1 MKNILYQ
8 ESLVEIK
15 HLFRVMK
22 ITALALFLFVGT
34 AFATKSYSQTM
45 KVTVVSDRISTGKV
59 INEIEKQTDY
69 LFVYDMNEVNL
80 KRNVKVHAQDKPV
93 AEVLNEVFEGTDIYY
108 AMEGKNIML
117 MNKAKEKASE
127 KQADDNKVT
136 GSIKDMAGEPIIG
149 ANVTI
154 KGQSIG
160 TITDIDGRFIINA
173 PANAILRIT
182 YIGYIPQEIK
192 VENKRE
198 LKIILQEDTETL
210 DEVVVV
216 GYGVQKKSDVTG
228 AMIRVNSDEL
238 NSRPAANAFE
248 AMQGKAAGVD
258 IVSNERPGEIG
269 TINVR
274 GVRSLSAS
282 NTPLYVVDGI
292 PLMSTSGIETLNPQD
307 IESIDVLKD
316 ASATAIYGSRGA
328 NGVILVTTKQGK
340 AGKMSLN
347 YSGTMTIENLQDY
360 SEMMNSAEYI
370 EWRRW
375 AYYYKEPNKYP
386 RGDEPDKDSDYL
398 IFNGAKDPYA
408 WRNIEKGW
416 AGGSWNASAV
426 PTTDWADMVTQTGV
440 THEHTLS
447 ASGGTDKVQGYASIG
462 YLDNEGTVKGQSYTR
477 YTAKVSL
484 NLDPTKWFKMGLNV
498 NGTFSE
504 QQYGSSAKAVG
515 QMISDRPSNLYAAST
530 SLYPYAVPFDDEGNR
545 IDYPGGDDK
554 VKTIVNEWN
563 YSENERRM
571 FRAIGSLYAQLNL
584 GEIFSPLKGLRYRF
598 NFGPDFRS
606 YRNGSFA
613 DANSVS
619 REGTNRASLTNQ
631 SDFSWTLDN
640 LIYYDK
646 EIGKHSLGVTL
657 LQSATKYRYEE
668 SSMAALNIPLA
679 SANWNALSKAN
690 ISALDDWGSDLV
702 EKQLLSYM
710 FRLNYDYNSRY
721 LLTVSG
727 RWDGASQLA
736 KGNKWAFF
744 PSAALGWRLDQEGF
758 LQDVSWLNQLKL
770 RVGVGVTGNSAI
782 DPYQT
787 KGAVVPIYYP
797 YGDSSTSGFVASDPV
812 ATGGTVAM
820 ANKDLTWEKT
830 TQYNIGVDYS
840 VLNGRISGVLD
851 FYTSRT
857 TDLLMQMGIP
867 SLNGYTQTYA
877 NVGETSNIGV
887 DITLNTVNIRT
898 RDFEWSTSLNVA
910 WQKDKIEELANG
922 KEDDINNNW
931 FIGKS
936 LGVIYGYESAGIWQ
950 EEDAAEMAEFNKKGH
965 SFQVGMARPVD
976 QNGDHKIDPNDDRIV
991 VGHTRPRWTLGMT
1004 NTFSYKNFE
1013 LSFMLYGRFDYMV
1026 DTGGEWQGGRYTQ
1039 RKINYYN
1046 ENNKNAEYQ
1055 KPIHDDGGGDPY
1067 YRILGYKNGSFLKVR
1082 NVSLGYVFPKNM
1094 VSKWNLSNLKVYVQ
1108 AKNPGRIFSNIDFLE
1123 LDASQNLTSTWNR
1136 GFTIGLNVG
1145 F

>member
-1 MKNILYQ
+1 MRSRKKEGVYFMSILKRQ
-8 ESLVEIK
+8 V
-15 HLFRVMK
+15 
-22 ITALALFLFVGT
+22 LFVLF
-34 AFATKSYSQTM
+34 AFAATLCAFAQNKTI
-45 KVTVVSDRISTGKV
+45 TGLVVDG
-59 INEIEKQTDY
+59 N
-69 LFVYDMNEVNL
+69 
-80 KRNVKVHAQDKPV
+80 
-93 AEVLNEVFEGTDIYY
+93 
-108 AMEGKNIML
+108 
-117 MNKAKEKASE
+117 
-127 KQADDNKVT
+127 
-136 GSIKDMAGEPIIG
+136 GESIIG
-149 ANVTI
+149 ASVLV
-154 KGQSIG
+154 KGTTNGI
-160 TITDIDGRFIINA
+160 ITDIDGKFTLNDVPEAGVIQIS
-173 PANAILRIT
+173 
-182 YIGYIPQEIK
+182 YIGYKTQEISAKNKANLK
-192 VENKRE
+192 VV
-198 LKIILQEDTETL
+198 LVEDNEML

-228 AMIRVNSDEL
+228 AMIRVGSEEL
-238 NSRPAANAFE
+238 NSRPVANAFE

-258 IVSNERPGEIG
+258 IVSNERPGEVG

-292 PLMSTSGIETLNPQD
+292 PLMSNSGIETLNPQD

-328 NGVILVTTKQGK
+328 NGVILVTTKSGK
-340 AGKMSLN
+340 EGKMSLN
-347 YSGTMTIENLQDY
+347 YSGTVTIENLQDY

-370 EWRRW
+370 DWRRW

-386 RGDEPDKDSDYL
+386 RGDQPTKDSDYL

-416 AGGSWNASAV
+416 AGGSWNGAAV
-426 PTTDWADMVTQTGV
+426 PTTDWADMVTQTGI

-447 ASGGTDKVQGYASIG
+447 ASGGSEKVKGYASIG
-462 YLDNEGTVKGQSYTR
+462 YLNNEGTVKGQSYTR

-484 NLDPTKWFKMGLNV
+484 DMDPTKWFKMGLNI
-498 NGTFSE
+498 NGTFSN
-504 QQYGSSAKAVG
+504 QQYGSSAQAVG
-515 QMISDRPSNLYAAST
+515 QMVKDRPSNLYAAST
-530 SLYPYAVPFDDEGNR
+530 SLYPYAVPYDDEGNR

-554 VKTIVNEWN
+554 VKTIVDEWN

-571 FRAIGSLYAQLNL
+571 FRAIGSLYAQLDL
-584 GEIFSPLKGLRYRF
+584 GEIYSPLKGLRYRF
-598 NFGPDFRS
+598 NFGPDFRY
-606 YRNGSFA
+606 YRNGSFQ
-613 DANSVS
+613 DAKSVS
-619 REGTNRASLTNQ
+619 REGTNRAKLSNS

-640 LIYYDK
+640 LIYYDR
-646 EIGKHSLGVTL
+646 EIGKHSFGVTL

-668 SSMAALNIPLA
+668 SSMAAINIPLP
-679 SANWNALSKAN
+679 SAKWNALSKKN
-690 ISALDDWGSDLV
+690 ISALDDWSSGLT

-710 FRLNYDYNSRY
+710 FRLNYDYNNKY

-736 KGNKWAFF
+736 QGNKWAFF

-758 LQDVSWLNQLKL
+758 LQDVSWINQLKL

-787 KGAVVPIYYP
+787 KGAVVPVYYP
-797 YGDSSTSGFVASDPV
+797 FGASPTPGFVASESIAKD
-812 ATGGTVAM
+812 GNVAM

-857 TDLLMQMGIP
+857 TDLLMEMTIP
-867 SLNGYTQTYA
+867 SLNGYTNTYA
-877 NVGETSNIGV
+877 NVGKTSNIGI
-887 DITLNTVNIRT
+887 DLTLNTVNVKT
-898 RDFEWSTSLNVA
+898 RSFEWSTSINAA
-910 WQKDKIEELANG
+910 WQKDKIDELANG
-922 KEDDINNNW
+922 KEDDINNSW
-931 FIGKS
+931 FIGQA
-936 LGVIYGYESAGIWQ
+936 LGVIYGYQSAGIWK
-950 EEDAAEMAEFNKKGH
+950 EEDAAEMAKFNAKGH
-965 SFQVGMARPVD
+965 SFQAGMARPVD
-976 QNGDHKIDPNDDRIV
+976 QNGDYKIDPNDDRV
-991 VGHTRPRWTLGMT
+991 VIGHTRPRWTFGMT
-1004 NTFSYKNFE
+1004 NTFSYKNFD
-1013 LSFMLYGRFDYMV
+1013 LSVMLYGRFDYMV

-1067 YRILGYKNGSFLKVR
+1067 YQILGYKNGSFLKVR
-1082 NVSLGYVFPKNM
+1082 NISLGYTFPQTLVK
-1094 VSKWNLSNLKVYVQ
+1094 KWNLSNLKVYVQ

>member
-1 MKNILYQ
+1 MRSRKKEGVYFMSILKRQ
-8 ESLVEIK
+8 V
-15 HLFRVMK
+15 
-22 ITALALFLFVGT
+22 LFVLF
-34 AFATKSYSQTM
+34 AFAATLCAFAQNKTI
-45 KVTVVSDRISTGKV
+45 TGLVVDG
-59 INEIEKQTDY
+59 N
-69 LFVYDMNEVNL
+69 
-80 KRNVKVHAQDKPV
+80 
-93 AEVLNEVFEGTDIYY
+93 
-108 AMEGKNIML
+108 
-117 MNKAKEKASE
+117 
-127 KQADDNKVT
+127 
-136 GSIKDMAGEPIIG
+136 GESIIG
-149 ANVTI
+149 ASVLV
-154 KGQSIG
+154 KGTTNGI
-160 TITDIDGRFIINA
+160 ITDIDGKFTLNDVPEAGVIQIS
-173 PANAILRIT
+173 
-182 YIGYIPQEIK
+182 YIGYKTQEISAKNKANLK
-192 VENKRE
+192 VV
-198 LKIILQEDTETL
+198 LVEDNEML

-228 AMIRVNSDEL
+228 AMIRVGSEEL
-238 NSRPAANAFE
+238 NSRPVANAFE

-258 IVSNERPGEIG
+258 IVSNERPGEVG

-292 PLMSTSGIETLNPQD
+292 PLMSNSGIETLNPQD

-328 NGVILVTTKQGK
+328 NGVILVTTKSGK
-340 AGKMSLN
+340 EGKMSLN
-347 YSGTMTIENLQDY
+347 YSGTVTIENLQDY

-370 EWRRW
+370 DWRRW

-386 RGDEPDKDSDYL
+386 RGDQPTKDSDYL

-416 AGGSWNASAV
+416 AGGSWNGAAV
-426 PTTDWADMVTQTGV
+426 PTTDWADMVTQTGI

-447 ASGGTDKVQGYASIG
+447 ASGGSEKVKGYASIG
-462 YLDNEGTVKGQSYTR
+462 YLNNEGTVKGQSYTR

-484 NLDPTKWFKMGLNV
+484 DMDPTKWFKMGLNI
-498 NGTFSE
+498 NGTFSN
-504 QQYGSSAKAVG
+504 QQYGSSAQAVG
-515 QMISDRPSNLYAAST
+515 QMVKDRPSNLYAAST
-530 SLYPYAVPFDDEGNR
+530 SLYPYAVPYDDEGNR

-554 VKTIVNEWN
+554 VKTIVDEWN

-571 FRAIGSLYAQLNL
+571 FRAIGSLYAQLDL
-584 GEIFSPLKGLRYRF
+584 GEIYSPLKELRYRF
-598 NFGPDFRS
+598 NFGPDFRY
-606 YRNGSFA
+606 YRNGSFQ
-613 DANSVS
+613 DAKSVS
-619 REGTNRASLTNQ
+619 REGTNRAKLSNS

-640 LIYYDK
+640 LIYYDR
-646 EIGKHSLGVTL
+646 EIGKHSFGVTL

-668 SSMAALNIPLA
+668 SSMAAINIPLP
-679 SANWNALSKAN
+679 SAKWNALSKKN
-690 ISALDDWGSDLV
+690 ISALDDWSSGLT

-710 FRLNYDYNSRY
+710 FRLNYDYNNKY

-736 KGNKWAFF
+736 QGNKWAFF

-758 LQDVSWLNQLKL
+758 LQDISWINQLKL

-787 KGAVVPIYYP
+787 KGAVVPVYYP
-797 YGDSSTSGFVASDPV
+797 FGASPTPGFVASESIAKD
-812 ATGGTVAM
+812 GNVAM

-857 TDLLMQMGIP
+857 TDLLMEMTIP
-867 SLNGYTQTYA
+867 SLNGYTNTYA
-877 NVGETSNIGV
+877 NVGKTSNIGI
-887 DITLNTVNIRT
+887 DLTLNTVNVKT
-898 RDFEWSTSLNVA
+898 RSFEWSTSINAA
-910 WQKDKIEELANG
+910 WQKDKIDELANG
-922 KEDDINNNW
+922 KEDDINNSW
-931 FIGKS
+931 FIGQA
-936 LGVIYGYESAGIWQ
+936 LGVIYGYQSAGIWK
-950 EEDAAEMAEFNKKGH
+950 EEDAAEMAKFNAKGH
-965 SFQVGMARPVD
+965 SFQAGMARPVD
-976 QNGDHKIDPNDDRIV
+976 QNGDYKIDPNDDRV
-991 VGHTRPRWTLGMT
+991 VIGHTRPRWTFGMT
-1004 NTFSYKNFE
+1004 NTFSYKNFD
-1013 LSFMLYGRFDYMV
+1013 LSVMLYGRFDYMV

-1067 YRILGYKNGSFLKVR
+1067 YQILGYKNGSFLKVR
-1082 NVSLGYVFPKNM
+1082 NISLGYTFPQTLVK
-1094 VSKWNLSNLKVYVQ
+1094 KWNLSNLKVYVQ

>member
-1 MKNILYQ
+1 MRSRKKEGVYFMSILKRQ
-8 ESLVEIK
+8 V
-15 HLFRVMK
+15 
-22 ITALALFLFVGT
+22 LFVLF
-34 AFATKSYSQTM
+34 AFAATLCAFAQNKTI
-45 KVTVVSDRISTGKV
+45 TGLVVDG
-59 INEIEKQTDY
+59 N
-69 LFVYDMNEVNL
+69 
-80 KRNVKVHAQDKPV
+80 
-93 AEVLNEVFEGTDIYY
+93 
-108 AMEGKNIML
+108 
-117 MNKAKEKASE
+117 
-127 KQADDNKVT
+127 
-136 GSIKDMAGEPIIG
+136 GESIIG
-149 ANVTI
+149 ASVLV
-154 KGQSIG
+154 KGTTNGI
-160 TITDIDGRFIINA
+160 ITDIDGKFTLNDVPEAGVIQIS
-173 PANAILRIT
+173 
-182 YIGYIPQEIK
+182 YIGYKTQEISAKNKANLK
-192 VENKRE
+192 VV
-198 LKIILQEDTETL
+198 LVEDNEML

-228 AMIRVNSDEL
+228 AMIRVGSEEL
-238 NSRPAANAFE
+238 NSRPVANAFE

-258 IVSNERPGEIG
+258 IVSNERPGEVG

-292 PLMSTSGIETLNPQD
+292 PLMSNSGIETLNPQD

-328 NGVILVTTKQGK
+328 NGVILVTTKSGK
-340 AGKMSLN
+340 EGKMSLN
-347 YSGTMTIENLQDY
+347 YSGTVTIENLQDY

-370 EWRRW
+370 DWRRW
-375 AYYYKEPNKYP
+375 AYYYKKPNKYP
-386 RGDEPDKDSDYL
+386 RGDQPTKDSDYL

-416 AGGSWNASAV
+416 AGGSWNGAAV
-426 PTTDWADMVTQTGV
+426 PTTDWADMVTQTGI

-447 ASGGTDKVQGYASIG
+447 ASGGSEKVKGYASIG
-462 YLDNEGTVKGQSYTR
+462 YLNNEGTVKGQSYTR

-484 NLDPTKWFKMGLNV
+484 DMDPTKWFKMGLNI
-498 NGTFSE
+498 NGTFSN
-504 QQYGSSAKAVG
+504 QQYGSSAQAVG
-515 QMISDRPSNLYAAST
+515 QMVKDRPSNLYAAST
-530 SLYPYAVPFDDEGNR
+530 SLYPYAVPYDDEGNR

-554 VKTIVNEWN
+554 VKTIVDEWN

-571 FRAIGSLYAQLNL
+571 FRAIGSLYAQLDL
-584 GEIFSPLKGLRYRF
+584 GEIYSPLKGLRYRF
-598 NFGPDFRS
+598 NFGPDFRY
-606 YRNGSFA
+606 YRNGSFQ
-613 DANSVS
+613 DAKSVS
-619 REGTNRASLTNQ
+619 REGTNRAKLSNS

-640 LIYYDK
+640 LIYYDR
-646 EIGKHSLGVTL
+646 EIGKHSFGVTL

-668 SSMAALNIPLA
+668 SSMAAINIPLP
-679 SANWNALSKAN
+679 SAKWNALSKKN
-690 ISALDDWGSDLV
+690 ISALDDWSSGLT

-710 FRLNYDYNSRY
+710 FRLNYDYNNKY

-736 KGNKWAFF
+736 QGNKWAFF

-758 LQDVSWLNQLKL
+758 LQDISWINQLKL

-787 KGAVVPIYYP
+787 KGAVVPVYYP
-797 YGDSSTSGFVASDPV
+797 FGASPTPGFVASESIAKD
-812 ATGGTVAM
+812 GNVAM

-857 TDLLMQMGIP
+857 TDLLMEMTIP
-867 SLNGYTQTYA
+867 SLNGYTNTYA
-877 NVGETSNIGV
+877 NVGKTSNIGI
-887 DITLNTVNIRT
+887 DLTLNTVNVKT
-898 RDFEWSTSLNVA
+898 RSFEWSTSINAA
-910 WQKDKIEELANG
+910 WQKDKIDELANG
-922 KEDDINNNW
+922 KEDDINNSW
-931 FIGKS
+931 FIGQA
-936 LGVIYGYESAGIWQ
+936 LGVIYGYQSAGIWK
-950 EEDAAEMAEFNKKGH
+950 EEDAAEMAKFNAKGH
-965 SFQVGMARPVD
+965 SFQAGMARPVD
-976 QNGDHKIDPNDDRIV
+976 QNGDYKIDPNDDRV
-991 VGHTRPRWTLGMT
+991 VIGHTRPRWTFGMT
-1004 NTFSYKNFE
+1004 NTFSYKNFD
-1013 LSFMLYGRFDYMV
+1013 LSVMLYGRFDYMV

-1067 YRILGYKNGSFLKVR
+1067 YQILGYKNGSFLKVR
-1082 NVSLGYVFPKNM
+1082 NISLGYTFPQTLVK
-1094 VSKWNLSNLKVYVQ
+1094 KWNLSNLKVYVQ

>member
-1 MKNILYQ
+1 MRSRKKEGVYFMSILKRQ
-8 ESLVEIK
+8 V
-15 HLFRVMK
+15 
-22 ITALALFLFVGT
+22 LFVLF
-34 AFATKSYSQTM
+34 AFAATLCAFAQNKTI
-45 KVTVVSDRISTGKV
+45 TGLVVDG
-59 INEIEKQTDY
+59 N
-69 LFVYDMNEVNL
+69 
-80 KRNVKVHAQDKPV
+80 
-93 AEVLNEVFEGTDIYY
+93 
-108 AMEGKNIML
+108 
-117 MNKAKEKASE
+117 
-127 KQADDNKVT
+127 
-136 GSIKDMAGEPIIG
+136 GESIIG
-149 ANVTI
+149 ASVLV
-154 KGQSIG
+154 KGTTNGI
-160 TITDIDGRFIINA
+160 ITDIDGKFTLNDVPEAGVIQIS
-173 PANAILRIT
+173 
-182 YIGYIPQEIK
+182 YIGYKTQEISAKNKANLK
-192 VENKRE
+192 VV
-198 LKIILQEDTETL
+198 LVEDNEML

-228 AMIRVNSDEL
+228 AMIRVGSEEL
-238 NSRPAANAFE
+238 NSRPVANAFE

-258 IVSNERPGEIG
+258 IVSNERPGEVG

-292 PLMSTSGIETLNPQD
+292 PLMSNSGIETLNPQD

-328 NGVILVTTKQGK
+328 NGVILVTTKSGK
-340 AGKMSLN
+340 EGKMSLN
-347 YSGTMTIENLQDY
+347 YSGTVTIENLQDY

-370 EWRRW
+370 DWRRW

-386 RGDEPDKDSDYL
+386 RGDQPTKDSDYL

-416 AGGSWNASAV
+416 AGGSWNGAAV
-426 PTTDWADMVTQTGV
+426 PTTDWADMVTQTGI

-447 ASGGTDKVQGYASIG
+447 ASGGSEKVKGYASIG
-462 YLDNEGTVKGQSYTR
+462 YLNNEGTVKGQSYTR

-484 NLDPTKWFKMGLNV
+484 DMDPTKWFKMGLNI
-498 NGTFSE
+498 NGTFSN
-504 QQYGSSAKAVG
+504 QQYGSSAQAVG
-515 QMISDRPSNLYAAST
+515 QMVKDRPSNLYAAST
-530 SLYPYAVPFDDEGNR
+530 SLYPYAVPYDDEGNR

-554 VKTIVNEWN
+554 VKTIVDEWN

-571 FRAIGSLYAQLNL
+571 FRAIGSLYAQLDL
-584 GEIFSPLKGLRYRF
+584 GEIYSPLKGLRYRF
-598 NFGPDFRS
+598 NFGPDFRY
-606 YRNGSFA
+606 YRNGSFQ
-613 DANSVS
+613 DAKSVS
-619 REGTNRASLTNQ
+619 REGTNRAKLSNS

-640 LIYYDK
+640 LIYYDR
-646 EIGKHSLGVTL
+646 EIGKHSFGVTL

-668 SSMAALNIPLA
+668 SSMAAINIPLP
-679 SANWNALSKAN
+679 SAKWNALSKKN
-690 ISALDDWGSDLV
+690 ISALDNWSSGLT

-710 FRLNYDYNSRY
+710 FRLNYDYNNKY

-736 KGNKWAFF
+736 QGNKWAFF

-758 LQDVSWLNQLKL
+758 LQDISWINQLKL

-787 KGAVVPIYYP
+787 KGAVVPVYYP
-797 YGDSSTSGFVASDPV
+797 FGASPTPGFVASESIAKD
-812 ATGGTVAM
+812 GNVAM

-857 TDLLMQMGIP
+857 TDLLMEMTIP
-867 SLNGYTQTYA
+867 SLNGYTNTYA
-877 NVGETSNIGV
+877 NVGKTSNIGI
-887 DITLNTVNIRT
+887 DLTLNTVNVKT
-898 RDFEWSTSLNVA
+898 RSFEWSTSINAA
-910 WQKDKIEELANG
+910 WQKDKIDELANG
-922 KEDDINNNW
+922 KEDDINNSW
-931 FIGKS
+931 FIGQA
-936 LGVIYGYESAGIWQ
+936 LGVIYGYQSAGIWK
-950 EEDAAEMAEFNKKGH
+950 EEDAAEMAKFNAKGH
-965 SFQVGMARPVD
+965 SFQAGMARPVD
-976 QNGDHKIDPNDDRIV
+976 QNGDYKIDPNDDRV
-991 VGHTRPRWTLGMT
+991 VIGHTRPRWTFGMT
-1004 NTFSYKNFE
+1004 NTFSYKNFD
-1013 LSFMLYGRFDYMV
+1013 LSVMLYGRFDYMV

-1067 YRILGYKNGSFLKVR
+1067 YQILGYKNGSFLKVR
-1082 NVSLGYVFPKNM
+1082 NISLGYTFPQTLVK
-1094 VSKWNLSNLKVYVQ
+1094 KWNLSNLKVYVQ

>member
-1 MKNILYQ
+1 MRSRKKEGVYFMSILKRQ
-8 ESLVEIK
+8 V
-15 HLFRVMK
+15 
-22 ITALALFLFVGT
+22 LFVLF
-34 AFATKSYSQTM
+34 AFAATLCAFAQNKTI
-45 KVTVVSDRISTGKV
+45 TGLVVDG
-59 INEIEKQTDY
+59 N
-69 LFVYDMNEVNL
+69 
-80 KRNVKVHAQDKPV
+80 
-93 AEVLNEVFEGTDIYY
+93 
-108 AMEGKNIML
+108 
-117 MNKAKEKASE
+117 
-127 KQADDNKVT
+127 
-136 GSIKDMAGEPIIG
+136 GESIIG
-149 ANVTI
+149 ASVLV
-154 KGQSIG
+154 KGTTNGI
-160 TITDIDGRFIINA
+160 ITDIDGKFTLNDVPEAGVIQIS
-173 PANAILRIT
+173 
-182 YIGYIPQEIK
+182 YIGYKTQEISAKNKANLK
-192 VENKRE
+192 VV
-198 LKIILQEDTETL
+198 LVEDNEML

-228 AMIRVNSDEL
+228 AMIRVGSEEL
-238 NSRPAANAFE
+238 NSRPVANAFE

-258 IVSNERPGEIG
+258 IVSNERPGEVG

-292 PLMSTSGIETLNPQD
+292 PLMSNSGIETLNPQD

-328 NGVILVTTKQGK
+328 NGVILVTTKSGK
-340 AGKMSLN
+340 EGKMSLN
-347 YSGTMTIENLQDY
+347 YSGTVTIENLQDY

-370 EWRRW
+370 DWRRW

-386 RGDEPDKDSDYL
+386 RGDQPTKDSDYL

-416 AGGSWNASAV
+416 AGGSWNGAAV
-426 PTTDWADMVTQTGV
+426 PTTDWADMVTQTGI

-447 ASGGTDKVQGYASIG
+447 ASGGSEKVKGYASIG
-462 YLDNEGTVKGQSYTR
+462 YLNNEGTVKGQSYTR

-484 NLDPTKWFKMGLNV
+484 DMDPTKWFKMGLNI
-498 NGTFSE
+498 NGTFSN
-504 QQYGSSAKAVG
+504 QQYGSSAQAVG
-515 QMISDRPSNLYAAST
+515 QMVKDRPSNLYAAST
-530 SLYPYAVPFDDEGNR
+530 SLYPYAVPYDDEGNR

-554 VKTIVNEWN
+554 VKTIVDEWN

-571 FRAIGSLYAQLNL
+571 FRAIGSLYAQLDL
-584 GEIFSPLKGLRYRF
+584 GEIYSPLKGLRYRF
-598 NFGPDFRS
+598 NFGPDFRY
-606 YRNGSFA
+606 YRNGSFQ
-613 DANSVS
+613 DAKSVS
-619 REGTNRASLTNQ
+619 REGTNRAKLSNS

-640 LIYYDK
+640 LIYYDR
-646 EIGKHSLGVTL
+646 EIGKHSFGVTL
-657 LQSATKYRYEE
+657 LQSATKYHYEK
-668 SSMAALNIPLA
+668 SSMAAINIPLP
-679 SANWNALSKAN
+679 SAKWNALSKKN
-690 ISALDDWGSDLV
+690 ISALDDWSSGLT

-710 FRLNYDYNSRY
+710 FRLNYDYNNKY

-736 KGNKWAFF
+736 QGNKWAFF

-758 LQDVSWLNQLKL
+758 LQDISWINQLKL

-787 KGAVVPIYYP
+787 KGAVVPVYYP
-797 YGDSSTSGFVASDPV
+797 FGASPTPGFVASESIAKD
-812 ATGGTVAM
+812 GNVAM

-857 TDLLMQMGIP
+857 TDLLMEMTIP
-867 SLNGYTQTYA
+867 SLNGYTNTYA
-877 NVGETSNIGV
+877 NVGKTSNIGI
-887 DITLNTVNIRT
+887 DLTLNTVNVKT
-898 RDFEWSTSLNVA
+898 RSFEWSTSINAA
-910 WQKDKIEELANG
+910 WQKDKIDELANG
-922 KEDDINNNW
+922 KEDDINNSW
-931 FIGKS
+931 FIGQA
-936 LGVIYGYESAGIWQ
+936 LGVIYGYQSAGIWK
-950 EEDAAEMAEFNKKGH
+950 EEDAAEMAKFNAKGH
-965 SFQVGMARPVD
+965 SFQAGMARPVD
-976 QNGDHKIDPNDDRIV
+976 QNGDYKIDPNDDRV
-991 VGHTRPRWTLGMT
+991 VIGHTRPRWTFGMT
-1004 NTFSYKNFE
+1004 NTFSYKNFD
-1013 LSFMLYGRFDYMV
+1013 LSVMLYGRFDYMV

-1067 YRILGYKNGSFLKVR
+1067 YQILGYKNGSFLKVR
-1082 NVSLGYVFPKNM
+1082 NISLGYTFPQTLVK
-1094 VSKWNLSNLKVYVQ
+1094 KWNLSNLKVYVQ

>member
-1 MKNILYQ
+1 MRSRKKEGVYFMSILKRQ
-8 ESLVEIK
+8 V
-15 HLFRVMK
+15 
-22 ITALALFLFVGT
+22 LFVLF
-34 AFATKSYSQTM
+34 AFAATLCVFAQNKTI
-45 KVTVVSDRISTGKV
+45 TGLVVDG
-59 INEIEKQTDY
+59 N
-69 LFVYDMNEVNL
+69 
-80 KRNVKVHAQDKPV
+80 
-93 AEVLNEVFEGTDIYY
+93 
-108 AMEGKNIML
+108 
-117 MNKAKEKASE
+117 
-127 KQADDNKVT
+127 
-136 GSIKDMAGEPIIG
+136 GESIIG
-149 ANVTI
+149 ASVLV
-154 KGQSIG
+154 KGTTNGI
-160 TITDIDGRFIINA
+160 ITDIDGKFTLNDVPEAGVIQIS
-173 PANAILRIT
+173 
-182 YIGYIPQEIK
+182 YIGYKTQEISAKNKTNLK
-192 VENKRE
+192 VV
-198 LKIILQEDTETL
+198 LVEDNEML

-228 AMIRVNSDEL
+228 AMIRVGSEEL
-238 NSRPAANAFE
+238 NSRPVANAFE

-258 IVSNERPGEIG
+258 IVSNERPGEVG

-292 PLMSTSGIETLNPQD
+292 PLMSNSGIETLNPQD

-328 NGVILVTTKQGK
+328 NGVILVTTKSGK
-340 AGKMSLN
+340 EGKMSLN
-347 YSGTMTIENLQDY
+347 YSGTVTIENLQDY

-370 EWRRW
+370 DWRRW

-386 RGDEPDKDSDYL
+386 RGDQPTKDSDYL

-416 AGGSWNASAV
+416 AGGSWNGAAV
-426 PTTDWADMVTQTGV
+426 PTTDWADMVTQTGI

-447 ASGGTDKVQGYASIG
+447 ASGGSEKVKGYASIG
-462 YLDNEGTVKGQSYTR
+462 YLNNEGTVKGQSYTR

-484 NLDPTKWFKMGLNV
+484 DMDPTKWFKMGLNI
-498 NGTFSE
+498 NGTFSN
-504 QQYGSSAKAVG
+504 QQYGSSAQAVG
-515 QMISDRPSNLYAAST
+515 QMVKDRPSNLYAAST
-530 SLYPYAVPFDDEGNR
+530 SLYPYAVPYDDEGNR

-554 VKTIVNEWN
+554 VKTIVDEWN

-571 FRAIGSLYAQLNL
+571 FRAIGSLYAQLDL
-584 GEIFSPLKGLRYRF
+584 GEIYSPLKGLRYRF
-598 NFGPDFRS
+598 NFGPDFRY
-606 YRNGSFA
+606 YRNGSFQ
-613 DANSVS
+613 DAKSVS
-619 REGTNRASLTNQ
+619 REGTNRAKLSNS

-640 LIYYDK
+640 LIYYDR
-646 EIGKHSLGVTL
+646 EIGKHSFGVTL
-657 LQSATKYRYEE
+657 LQSATKYHYEE
-668 SSMAALNIPLA
+668 SSMAAINIPLP
-679 SANWNALSKAN
+679 SAKWNALSKKN
-690 ISALDDWGSDLV
+690 ISALDDWSSGLT

-710 FRLNYDYNSRY
+710 FRLNYDYNNKY

-736 KGNKWAFF
+736 QGNKWAFF

-758 LQDVSWLNQLKL
+758 LQDVSWINQLKL

-787 KGAVVPIYYP
+787 KGAVVPVYYP
-797 YGDSSTSGFVASDPV
+797 FGASPTPGFVASESIAKD
-812 ATGGTVAM
+812 GNVAM

-857 TDLLMQMGIP
+857 TDLLMEMTIP
-867 SLNGYTQTYA
+867 SLNGYTNTYA
-877 NVGETSNIGV
+877 NVGKTSNIGL
-887 DITLNTVNIRT
+887 DLTLNTVNVKT
-898 RDFEWSTSLNVA
+898 RSFEWSTSINAA
-910 WQKDKIEELANG
+910 WQKDKIDELANG
-922 KEDDINNNW
+922 KEDDINNSW
-931 FIGKS
+931 FIGQA
-936 LGVIYGYESAGIWQ
+936 LGVIYGYQSAGIWK
-950 EEDAAEMAEFNKKGH
+950 EEDAAEMAKFNAKGH
-965 SFQVGMARPVD
+965 SFQAGMARPVD
-976 QNGDHKIDPNDDRIV
+976 QNGDYKIDPNDDRV
-991 VGHTRPRWTLGMT
+991 VIGHTRPRWTFGMT
-1004 NTFSYKNFE
+1004 NTFSYKNFD
-1013 LSFMLYGRFDYMV
+1013 LSVMLYGRFDYMV

-1067 YRILGYKNGSFLKVR
+1067 YQILGYKNGSFLKVR
-1082 NVSLGYVFPKNM
+1082 NISLGYTFPQTLVK
-1094 VSKWNLSNLKVYVQ
+1094 KWNLSNLKVYVQ

>member
-1 MKNILYQ
+1 MRSRKKEGVYFMSILKRQ
-8 ESLVEIK
+8 V
-15 HLFRVMK
+15 
-22 ITALALFLFVGT
+22 LFVLF
-34 AFATKSYSQTM
+34 AFAATLCAFAQNKTI
-45 KVTVVSDRISTGKV
+45 TGLVVDG
-59 INEIEKQTDY
+59 N
-69 LFVYDMNEVNL
+69 
-80 KRNVKVHAQDKPV
+80 
-93 AEVLNEVFEGTDIYY
+93 
-108 AMEGKNIML
+108 
-117 MNKAKEKASE
+117 
-127 KQADDNKVT
+127 
-136 GSIKDMAGEPIIG
+136 GESIIG
-149 ANVTI
+149 ASVLV
-154 KGQSIG
+154 KGTTNGI
-160 TITDIDGRFIINA
+160 ITDIDGKFTLNDVPEAGVIQIS
-173 PANAILRIT
+173 
-182 YIGYIPQEIK
+182 YIGYKTQEISAKNKANLK
-192 VENKRE
+192 VV
-198 LKIILQEDTETL
+198 LVEDNEML

-228 AMIRVNSDEL
+228 AMIRVGSEEL
-238 NSRPAANAFE
+238 NSRPVANAFE

-258 IVSNERPGEIG
+258 IVSNERPGEVG

-292 PLMSTSGIETLNPQD
+292 PLMSNSGIETLNPQD

-328 NGVILVTTKQGK
+328 NGVILVTTKSGK
-340 AGKMSLN
+340 EGKMSLN
-347 YSGTMTIENLQDY
+347 YSGTVTIENLQDY

-370 EWRRW
+370 DWRRW

-386 RGDEPDKDSDYL
+386 RGDQPTKDSDYL

-416 AGGSWNASAV
+416 AGGSWNGAAV
-426 PTTDWADMVTQTGV
+426 PTTDWADMVTQTGI

-447 ASGGTDKVQGYASIG
+447 ASGGSEKVKGYASIG
-462 YLDNEGTVKGQSYTR
+462 YLNNEATVKGQSYTR

-484 NLDPTKWFKMGLNV
+484 DMDPTKWFKMGLNI
-498 NGTFSE
+498 NGTFSN
-504 QQYGSSAKAVG
+504 QQYGSSAQAVG
-515 QMISDRPSNLYAAST
+515 QMVKDRPSNLYAAST
-530 SLYPYAVPFDDEGNR
+530 SLYPYAVPYDDEGNR

-554 VKTIVNEWN
+554 VKTIVDEWN

-571 FRAIGSLYAQLNL
+571 FRAIGSLYAQLDL
-584 GEIFSPLKGLRYRF
+584 GEIYSPLKGLRYRF
-598 NFGPDFRS
+598 NFGPDFRY
-606 YRNGSFA
+606 YRNGSFQ
-613 DANSVS
+613 DAKSVS
-619 REGTNRASLTNQ
+619 REGTNRAKLSNS

-640 LIYYDK
+640 LIYYDR
-646 EIGKHSLGVTL
+646 EIGKHSFGVTL

-668 SSMAALNIPLA
+668 SSMAAINIPLP
-679 SANWNALSKAN
+679 SAKWNALSKKN
-690 ISALDDWGSDLV
+690 ISALDDWSSGLT

-710 FRLNYDYNSRY
+710 FRLNYDYNNKY

-736 KGNKWAFF
+736 QGNKWAFF

-758 LQDVSWLNQLKL
+758 LQDISWINQLKL

-787 KGAVVPIYYP
+787 KGAVVPVYYP
-797 YGDSSTSGFVASDPV
+797 FGASPTPGFVASESIAKD
-812 ATGGTVAM
+812 GNVAM

-857 TDLLMQMGIP
+857 TDLLMEMTIP
-867 SLNGYTQTYA
+867 SLNGYTNTYA
-877 NVGETSNIGV
+877 NVGKTSNIGI
-887 DITLNTVNIRT
+887 DLTLNTVNVKT
-898 RDFEWSTSLNVA
+898 RSFEWSTSINAA
-910 WQKDKIEELANG
+910 WQKDKIDELANG
-922 KEDDINNNW
+922 KEDDINNSW
-931 FIGKS
+931 FIGQA
-936 LGVIYGYESAGIWQ
+936 LGVIYGYQSAGIWK
-950 EEDAAEMAEFNKKGH
+950 EEDAAEMAKFNAKGH
-965 SFQVGMARPVD
+965 SFQAGMARPVD
-976 QNGDHKIDPNDDRIV
+976 QNGDYKIDPNDDRV
-991 VGHTRPRWTLGMT
+991 VIGHTRPRWTFGMT
-1004 NTFSYKNFE
+1004 NTFSYKNFD
-1013 LSFMLYGRFDYMV
+1013 LSVMLYGRFDYMV

-1067 YRILGYKNGSFLKVR
+1067 YQILGYKNGSFLKVR
-1082 NVSLGYVFPKNM
+1082 NISLGYTFPQTLVK
-1094 VSKWNLSNLKVYVQ
+1094 KWNLSNLKVYVQ

>member
-1 MKNILYQ
+1 MRSRKKEGVYFMSILKRQ
-8 ESLVEIK
+8 V
-15 HLFRVMK
+15 
-22 ITALALFLFVGT
+22 LFVLF
-34 AFATKSYSQTM
+34 AFAATLCAFAQNKTI
-45 KVTVVSDRISTGKV
+45 TGLVVDG
-59 INEIEKQTDY
+59 N
-69 LFVYDMNEVNL
+69 
-80 KRNVKVHAQDKPV
+80 
-93 AEVLNEVFEGTDIYY
+93 
-108 AMEGKNIML
+108 
-117 MNKAKEKASE
+117 
-127 KQADDNKVT
+127 
-136 GSIKDMAGEPIIG
+136 GESIIG
-149 ANVTI
+149 ASVLV
-154 KGQSIG
+154 KGTTNGI
-160 TITDIDGRFIINA
+160 ITDIDGKFTLNDVPEAGVIQIS
-173 PANAILRIT
+173 
-182 YIGYIPQEIK
+182 YIGYKTQEISAKNKANLK
-192 VENKRE
+192 VV
-198 LKIILQEDTETL
+198 LVEDNEML

-228 AMIRVNSDEL
+228 AMIRVGSEEL
-238 NSRPAANAFE
+238 NSRPVANAFE
-248 AMQGKAAGVD
+248 AMLGKAAGVD
-258 IVSNERPGEIG
+258 IVSNERPGEVG

-292 PLMSTSGIETLNPQD
+292 PLMSNSGIETLNPQD

-328 NGVILVTTKQGK
+328 NGVILVTTKSGK
-340 AGKMSLN
+340 EGKMSLN
-347 YSGTMTIENLQDY
+347 YSGTVTIENLQDY

-370 EWRRW
+370 DWRRW

-386 RGDEPDKDSDYL
+386 RGDQPTKDSDYL

-416 AGGSWNASAV
+416 AGGSWNGAAV
-426 PTTDWADMVTQTGV
+426 PTTDWADMVTQTGI

-447 ASGGTDKVQGYASIG
+447 ASGGSEKVKGYASIG
-462 YLDNEGTVKGQSYTR
+462 YLNNEGTVKGQSYTR

-484 NLDPTKWFKMGLNV
+484 DMDPTKWFKMGLNI
-498 NGTFSE
+498 NGTFSN
-504 QQYGSSAKAVG
+504 QQYGSSAQAVG
-515 QMISDRPSNLYAAST
+515 QMVKDRPSNLYAAST
-530 SLYPYAVPFDDEGNR
+530 SLYPYAVPYDDEGNR

-554 VKTIVNEWN
+554 VKTIVDEWN

-571 FRAIGSLYAQLNL
+571 FRAIGSLYAQLDL
-584 GEIFSPLKGLRYRF
+584 GEIYSPLKGLRYRF
-598 NFGPDFRS
+598 NFGPDFRY
-606 YRNGSFA
+606 YRNGSFQ
-613 DANSVS
+613 DAKSVS
-619 REGTNRASLTNQ
+619 REGTNRAKLSNS

-640 LIYYDK
+640 LIYYDR
-646 EIGKHSLGVTL
+646 EIGKHSFGVTL

-668 SSMAALNIPLA
+668 SSMAAINIPLP
-679 SANWNALSKAN
+679 SAKWNALSKKN
-690 ISALDDWGSDLV
+690 ISALDDWSSGLT

-710 FRLNYDYNSRY
+710 FRLNYDYNNKY

-736 KGNKWAFF
+736 QGNKWAFF

-758 LQDVSWLNQLKL
+758 LQDISWINQLKL

-787 KGAVVPIYYP
+787 KGAVVPVYYP
-797 YGDSSTSGFVASDPV
+797 FGASPTPGFVASESIAKD
-812 ATGGTVAM
+812 GNVAM

-857 TDLLMQMGIP
+857 TDLLMEMTIP
-867 SLNGYTQTYA
+867 SLNGYTNTYA
-877 NVGETSNIGV
+877 NVGKTSNIGI
-887 DITLNTVNIRT
+887 DLTLNTVNVKT
-898 RDFEWSTSLNVA
+898 RSFEWSTSINAA
-910 WQKDKIEELANG
+910 WQKDKIDELANG
-922 KEDDINNNW
+922 KEDDINNSW
-931 FIGKS
+931 FIGQA
-936 LGVIYGYESAGIWQ
+936 LGVIYGYQSAGIWK
-950 EEDAAEMAEFNKKGH
+950 EEDAAEMAKFNAKGH
-965 SFQVGMARPVD
+965 SFQAGMARPVD
-976 QNGDHKIDPNDDRIV
+976 QNGDYKIDPNDDRV
-991 VGHTRPRWTLGMT
+991 VIGHTRPRWTFGMT
-1004 NTFSYKNFE
+1004 NTFSYKNFD
-1013 LSFMLYGRFDYMV
+1013 LSVMLYGRFDYMV

-1067 YRILGYKNGSFLKVR
+1067 YQILGYKNGSFLKVR
-1082 NVSLGYVFPKNM
+1082 NISLGYTFPQTLVK
-1094 VSKWNLSNLKVYVQ
+1094 KWNLSNLKVYVQ

>member
-1 MKNILYQ
+1 MRSRKKEGVYFMSILKRQ
-8 ESLVEIK
+8 V
-15 HLFRVMK
+15 
-22 ITALALFLFVGT
+22 LFVLF
-34 AFATKSYSQTM
+34 AFAATLCAFAQNKTI
-45 KVTVVSDRISTGKV
+45 TGLVVDG
-59 INEIEKQTDY
+59 N
-69 LFVYDMNEVNL
+69 
-80 KRNVKVHAQDKPV
+80 
-93 AEVLNEVFEGTDIYY
+93 
-108 AMEGKNIML
+108 
-117 MNKAKEKASE
+117 
-127 KQADDNKVT
+127 
-136 GSIKDMAGEPIIG
+136 GESIIG
-149 ANVTI
+149 ASVLV
-154 KGQSIG
+154 KGTTNGI
-160 TITDIDGRFIINA
+160 ITDIDGKFTLNDVPEAGVIQIS
-173 PANAILRIT
+173 
-182 YIGYIPQEIK
+182 YIGYKTQEISAKNKANLK
-192 VENKRE
+192 VV
-198 LKIILQEDTETL
+198 LVEDNEML

-228 AMIRVNSDEL
+228 AMIRVGSEEL
-238 NSRPAANAFE
+238 NSRPVANAFE

-258 IVSNERPGEIG
+258 IVSNERPGEVG

-292 PLMSTSGIETLNPQD
+292 PLMSNSGIETLNPQD

-328 NGVILVTTKQGK
+328 NGVILVTTKSGK
-340 AGKMSLN
+340 EGKMSLN
-347 YSGTMTIENLQDY
+347 YSGTVTIENLQDY

-370 EWRRW
+370 DWRRW
-375 AYYYKEPNKYP
+375 AYYYKKPNKYP
-386 RGDEPDKDSDYL
+386 RGDQPTKDSDYL

-416 AGGSWNASAV
+416 AGGSWNGAAV
-426 PTTDWADMVTQTGV
+426 PTTDWADMVTQTGI

-447 ASGGTDKVQGYASIG
+447 ASGGSEKVKGYASIG
-462 YLDNEGTVKGQSYTR
+462 YLNNEGTVKGQSYTR

-484 NLDPTKWFKMGLNV
+484 DMDPTKWFKMGLNI
-498 NGTFSE
+498 NGTFSN
-504 QQYGSSAKAVG
+504 QQYGSSAQAVG
-515 QMISDRPSNLYAAST
+515 QMVKDRPSNLYAAST
-530 SLYPYAVPFDDEGNR
+530 SLYPYAVPYDDEGNR

-554 VKTIVNEWN
+554 VKTIVDEWN

-571 FRAIGSLYAQLNL
+571 FRAIGSLYAQLDL
-584 GEIFSPLKGLRYRF
+584 GEIYSPLKGLRYRF
-598 NFGPDFRS
+598 NFGPDFRY
-606 YRNGSFA
+606 YRNGSFQ
-613 DANSVS
+613 DAKSVS
-619 REGTNRASLTNQ
+619 REGTNRAKLSNS

-640 LIYYDK
+640 LIYYDR
-646 EIGKHSLGVTL
+646 EIGKHSFGVTL
-657 LQSATKYRYEE
+657 LQSATKYHYEE
-668 SSMAALNIPLA
+668 SSMAAINIPLP
-679 SANWNALSKAN
+679 SAKWNALSKKN
-690 ISALDDWGSDLV
+690 ISALDDWSSGLT

-710 FRLNYDYNSRY
+710 FRLNYDYNNKY

-736 KGNKWAFF
+736 QGNKWAFF

-758 LQDVSWLNQLKL
+758 LQDISWINQLKL

-787 KGAVVPIYYP
+787 KGAVVPVYYP
-797 YGDSSTSGFVASDPV
+797 FGASPTPGFVASESIAKD
-812 ATGGTVAM
+812 GNVAM

-857 TDLLMQMGIP
+857 TDLLMEMTIP
-867 SLNGYTQTYA
+867 SLNGYTNTYA
-877 NVGETSNIGV
+877 NVGKTSNIGI
-887 DITLNTVNIRT
+887 DLTLNTVNVKT
-898 RDFEWSTSLNVA
+898 RSFEWSTSINAA
-910 WQKDKIEELANG
+910 WQKDKIDELANG
-922 KEDDINNNW
+922 KEDDINNSW
-931 FIGKS
+931 FIGQA
-936 LGVIYGYESAGIWQ
+936 LGVIYGYQSAGIWK
-950 EEDAAEMAEFNKKGH
+950 EEDAAEMAKFNAKGH
-965 SFQVGMARPVD
+965 SFQAGMARPVD
-976 QNGDHKIDPNDDRIV
+976 QNGDYKIDPNDDRV
-991 VGHTRPRWTLGMT
+991 VIGHTRPRWTFGMT
-1004 NTFSYKNFE
+1004 NTFSYKNFD
-1013 LSFMLYGRFDYMV
+1013 LSVMLYGRFDYMV

-1067 YRILGYKNGSFLKVR
+1067 YQILGYKNGSFLKVR
-1082 NVSLGYVFPKNM
+1082 NISLGYTFPQTLVK
-1094 VSKWNLSNLKVYVQ
+1094 KWNLSNLKVYVQ

>member
-1 MKNILYQ
+1 MSILKRQ
-8 ESLVEIK
+8 V
-15 HLFRVMK
+15 
-22 ITALALFLFVGT
+22 LFVLF
-34 AFATKSYSQTM
+34 AFAATLCAFAQNKTI
-45 KVTVVSDRISTGKV
+45 TGLVVDG
-59 INEIEKQTDY
+59 N
-69 LFVYDMNEVNL
+69 
-80 KRNVKVHAQDKPV
+80 
-93 AEVLNEVFEGTDIYY
+93 
-108 AMEGKNIML
+108 
-117 MNKAKEKASE
+117 
-127 KQADDNKVT
+127 
-136 GSIKDMAGEPIIG
+136 GESIIG
-149 ANVTI
+149 ASVLV
-154 KGQSIG
+154 KGTTNGI
-160 TITDIDGRFIINA
+160 ITDIDGKFTLNDVPEAGVIQIS
-173 PANAILRIT
+173 
-182 YIGYIPQEIK
+182 YIGYKTQEISAKNKANLK
-192 VENKRE
+192 VV
-198 LKIILQEDTETL
+198 LVEDNEML

-228 AMIRVNSDEL
+228 AMIRVGSEEL
-238 NSRPAANAFE
+238 NSRPVANAFE

-258 IVSNERPGEIG
+258 IVSNERPGEVG

-292 PLMSTSGIETLNPQD
+292 PLMSNSGIETLNPQD

-328 NGVILVTTKQGK
+328 NGVILVTTKSGK
-340 AGKMSLN
+340 EGKMSLN
-347 YSGTMTIENLQDY
+347 YSGTVTIENLQDY

-370 EWRRW
+370 DWRRW

-386 RGDEPDKDSDYL
+386 RGDQPTKDSDYL

-416 AGGSWNASAV
+416 AGGSWNGAAV
-426 PTTDWADMVTQTGV
+426 PTTDWADMVTQTGI

-447 ASGGTDKVQGYASIG
+447 ASGGSEKVKGYASIG
-462 YLDNEGTVKGQSYTR
+462 YLNNEGTVKGQSYTR

-484 NLDPTKWFKMGLNV
+484 DMDPTKWFKMGLNI
-498 NGTFSE
+498 NGTFSN
-504 QQYGSSAKAVG
+504 QQYGSSAQAVG
-515 QMISDRPSNLYAAST
+515 QMVKDRPSNLYAAST
-530 SLYPYAVPFDDEGNR
+530 SLYPYAVPYDDEGNR

-554 VKTIVNEWN
+554 VKTIVDEWN

-571 FRAIGSLYAQLNL
+571 FRAIGSLYAQLDL
-584 GEIFSPLKGLRYRF
+584 GEIYSPLKGLRYRF
-598 NFGPDFRS
+598 NFGPDFRY
-606 YRNGSFA
+606 YRNGSFQ
-613 DANSVS
+613 DAKSVS
-619 REGTNRASLTNQ
+619 REGTNRAKLSNS

-640 LIYYDK
+640 LIYYDR
-646 EIGKHSLGVTL
+646 EIGKHSFGVTL
-657 LQSATKYRYEE
+657 LQSATKYHYEE
-668 SSMAALNIPLA
+668 SSMAAINIPLP
-679 SANWNALSKAN
+679 SAKWNALSKKN
-690 ISALDDWGSDLV
+690 ISALDDWSSGLT

-710 FRLNYDYNSRY
+710 FRLNYDYNNKY

-736 KGNKWAFF
+736 QGNKWAFF

-758 LQDVSWLNQLKL
+758 LQDVSWINQLKL

-787 KGAVVPIYYP
+787 KGAVVPVYYP
-797 YGDSSTSGFVASDPV
+797 FGASPTPGFVASESIAKD
-812 ATGGTVAM
+812 GNVAM

-857 TDLLMQMGIP
+857 TDLLMEMTIP
-867 SLNGYTQTYA
+867 SLNGYTNTYA
-877 NVGETSNIGV
+877 NVGKTSNIGI
-887 DITLNTVNIRT
+887 DLTLNTVNVKT
-898 RDFEWSTSLNVA
+898 RSFEWSTSINAA
-910 WQKDKIEELANG
+910 WQKDKIDELANG
-922 KEDDINNNW
+922 KEDDINNSW
-931 FIGKS
+931 FIGQA
-936 LGVIYGYESAGIWQ
+936 LGVIYGYQSAGIWK
-950 EEDAAEMAEFNKKGH
+950 EEDAAEMAKFNAKGH
-965 SFQVGMARPVD
+965 SFQAGMARPVD
-976 QNGDHKIDPNDDRIV
+976 QNGDYKIDPNDDRV
-991 VGHTRPRWTLGMT
+991 VIGHTRPRWTFGMT
-1004 NTFSYKNFE
+1004 NTFSYKNFD
-1013 LSFMLYGRFDYMV
+1013 LSVMLYGRFDYMV

-1067 YRILGYKNGSFLKVR
+1067 YQILGYKNGSFLKVR
-1082 NVSLGYVFPKNM
+1082 NISLGYTFPQTLVK
-1094 VSKWNLSNLKVYVQ
+1094 KWNLSNLKVYVQ

>member
-1 MKNILYQ
+1 MRSRKKEGVYFMSILKRQ
-8 ESLVEIK
+8 V
-15 HLFRVMK
+15 
-22 ITALALFLFVGT
+22 LFVLF
-34 AFATKSYSQTM
+34 AFAATLCAFAQNKTI
-45 KVTVVSDRISTGKV
+45 TGLVVDG
-59 INEIEKQTDY
+59 N
-69 LFVYDMNEVNL
+69 
-80 KRNVKVHAQDKPV
+80 
-93 AEVLNEVFEGTDIYY
+93 
-108 AMEGKNIML
+108 
-117 MNKAKEKASE
+117 
-127 KQADDNKVT
+127 
-136 GSIKDMAGEPIIG
+136 GESIIG
-149 ANVTI
+149 ASVLV
-154 KGQSIG
+154 KGTTNGI
-160 TITDIDGRFIINA
+160 ITDIDGKFTLNDVPEAGVIQIS
-173 PANAILRIT
+173 
-182 YIGYIPQEIK
+182 YIGYKTQEISAKNKANLK
-192 VENKRE
+192 VV
-198 LKIILQEDTETL
+198 LVEDNEML

-228 AMIRVNSDEL
+228 AMIRVGSEEL
-238 NSRPAANAFE
+238 NSRPVANAFE

-258 IVSNERPGEIG
+258 IVSNERPGEVG

-292 PLMSTSGIETLNPQD
+292 PLMSNSGIETLNPQD

-328 NGVILVTTKQGK
+328 NGVILVTTKSGK
-340 AGKMSLN
+340 EGKMSLN
-347 YSGTMTIENLQDY
+347 YSGTVTIENLQDY

-370 EWRRW
+370 DWRRW

-386 RGDEPDKDSDYL
+386 RGDQPTKDSDYL

-416 AGGSWNASAV
+416 AGGSWNGAAV
-426 PTTDWADMVTQTGV
+426 PTTDWADMVTQTGI

-447 ASGGTDKVQGYASIG
+447 ASGGSEKVKGYASIG
-462 YLDNEGTVKGQSYTR
+462 YLNNEGTVKGQSYTR

-484 NLDPTKWFKMGLNV
+484 DMDPTKWFKMGLNI
-498 NGTFSE
+498 NGTFSN
-504 QQYGSSAKAVG
+504 QQYGSSAQAVG
-515 QMISDRPSNLYAAST
+515 QMVKDRPSNLYAAST
-530 SLYPYAVPFDDEGNR
+530 SLYPYAVPYDDEGNR

-554 VKTIVNEWN
+554 VKTIVDEWN

-571 FRAIGSLYAQLNL
+571 FRAIGSLYAQLDL
-584 GEIFSPLKGLRYRF
+584 GEIYSPLKGLRYRF
-598 NFGPDFRS
+598 NFGPDFRY
-606 YRNGSFA
+606 YRNGSFQ
-613 DANSVS
+613 DAKSVS
-619 REGTNRASLTNQ
+619 REGTNRAKLSNS

-640 LIYYDK
+640 LIYYDR
-646 EIGKHSLGVTL
+646 EIGKHSFGVTL
-657 LQSATKYRYEE
+657 LQSATKYHYEE
-668 SSMAALNIPLA
+668 SSMAAINIPLP
-679 SANWNALSKAN
+679 SAKWNALSKKN
-690 ISALDDWGSDLV
+690 ISALDDWSSGLT

-710 FRLNYDYNSRY
+710 FRLNYDYNNKY

-736 KGNKWAFF
+736 QGNKWAFF

-758 LQDVSWLNQLKL
+758 LQDVSWINQLKL

-787 KGAVVPIYYP
+787 KGAVVPVYYP
-797 YGDSSTSGFVASDPV
+797 FGASPTPGFVASESIAKD
-812 ATGGTVAM
+812 GNVAM

-857 TDLLMQMGIP
+857 TDLLMEMTIP
-867 SLNGYTQTYA
+867 SLNGYTNTYA
-877 NVGETSNIGV
+877 NVGKTSNIGI
-887 DITLNTVNIRT
+887 DLTLNTVNVKT
-898 RDFEWSTSLNVA
+898 RSFEWSTSINAA
-910 WQKDKIEELANG
+910 WQKDKIDELANG
-922 KEDDINNNW
+922 KEDDINNSW
-931 FIGKS
+931 FIGQA
-936 LGVIYGYESAGIWQ
+936 LGVIYGYQSAGIWK
-950 EEDAAEMAEFNKKGH
+950 EEDAAEMAKFNAKGH
-965 SFQVGMARPVD
+965 SFQAGMARPVD
-976 QNGDHKIDPNDDRIV
+976 QNGDYKIDPNDDRV
-991 VGHTRPRWTLGMT
+991 VIGHTRPRWTFGMT
-1004 NTFSYKNFE
+1004 NTFSYKNFD
-1013 LSFMLYGRFDYMV
+1013 LSVMLYGRFDYMV

-1039 RKINYYN
+1039 RRINYYN

-1067 YRILGYKNGSFLKVR
+1067 YQILGYKNGSFLKVR
-1082 NVSLGYVFPKNM
+1082 NISLGYTFPQTLVK
-1094 VSKWNLSNLKVYVQ
+1094 KWNLSNLKVYVQ

>member
-1 MKNILYQ
+1 MRSRKKEGVYFMSILKRQ
-8 ESLVEIK
+8 V
-15 HLFRVMK
+15 
-22 ITALALFLFVGT
+22 LFVLF
-34 AFATKSYSQTM
+34 AFAATLCAFAQNKTI
-45 KVTVVSDRISTGKV
+45 TGLVVDG
-59 INEIEKQTDY
+59 N
-69 LFVYDMNEVNL
+69 
-80 KRNVKVHAQDKPV
+80 
-93 AEVLNEVFEGTDIYY
+93 
-108 AMEGKNIML
+108 
-117 MNKAKEKASE
+117 
-127 KQADDNKVT
+127 
-136 GSIKDMAGEPIIG
+136 GESIIG
-149 ANVTI
+149 ASVLV
-154 KGQSIG
+154 KGTTNGI
-160 TITDIDGRFIINA
+160 ITDIDGKFTLNDVPEAGVIQIS
-173 PANAILRIT
+173 
-182 YIGYIPQEIK
+182 YIGYKTQEISAKNKANLK
-192 VENKRE
+192 VV
-198 LKIILQEDTETL
+198 LVEDNEML

-228 AMIRVNSDEL
+228 AMIRVGSEEL
-238 NSRPAANAFE
+238 NSRPVANAFE

-258 IVSNERPGEIG
+258 IVSNERPGEVG

-292 PLMSTSGIETLNPQD
+292 PLMSNSGIETLNPQD

-328 NGVILVTTKQGK
+328 NGVILVTTKSGK
-340 AGKMSLN
+340 EGKMSLN
-347 YSGTMTIENLQDY
+347 YSGTVTIENLQDY

-370 EWRRW
+370 DWRRW

-386 RGDEPDKDSDYL
+386 RGDQPTKDSDYL

-416 AGGSWNASAV
+416 VGGSWNGAAV
-426 PTTDWADMVTQTGV
+426 PTTDWADMVTQTGI

-447 ASGGTDKVQGYASIG
+447 ASGGSEKVKGYASIG
-462 YLDNEGTVKGQSYTR
+462 YLNNEGTVKGQSYTR

-484 NLDPTKWFKMGLNV
+484 DMDPTKWFKMGLNI
-498 NGTFSE
+498 NGTFSN
-504 QQYGSSAKAVG
+504 QQYGSSAQAVG
-515 QMISDRPSNLYAAST
+515 QMVKDRPSNLYAAST
-530 SLYPYAVPFDDEGNR
+530 SLYPYAVPYDDEGNR

-554 VKTIVNEWN
+554 VKTIVDEWN

-571 FRAIGSLYAQLNL
+571 FRAIGSLYAQLDL
-584 GEIFSPLKGLRYRF
+584 GEIYSPLKGLRYRF
-598 NFGPDFRS
+598 NFGPDFRY
-606 YRNGSFA
+606 YRNGSFQ
-613 DANSVS
+613 DAKSVS
-619 REGTNRASLTNQ
+619 REGTNRAKLSNS

-640 LIYYDK
+640 LIYYDR
-646 EIGKHSLGVTL
+646 EIGKHSFGVTL
-657 LQSATKYRYEE
+657 LQSATKYHYEE
-668 SSMAALNIPLA
+668 SSMAAINIPLP
-679 SANWNALSKAN
+679 SAKWNALSKKN
-690 ISALDDWGSDLV
+690 ISALDDWSSGLT

-710 FRLNYDYNSRY
+710 FRLNYDYNNKY

-736 KGNKWAFF
+736 QGNKWAFF

-758 LQDVSWLNQLKL
+758 LQDVSWINQLKL

-787 KGAVVPIYYP
+787 KGAVVPVYYP
-797 YGDSSTSGFVASDPV
+797 FGASPTPGFVASESIAKD
-812 ATGGTVAM
+812 GNVAM

-857 TDLLMQMGIP
+857 TDLLMEMTIP
-867 SLNGYTQTYA
+867 SLNGYTNTYA
-877 NVGETSNIGV
+877 NVGKTSNIGI
-887 DITLNTVNIRT
+887 DLTLNTVNVKT
-898 RDFEWSTSLNVA
+898 RSFEWSTSINAA
-910 WQKDKIEELANG
+910 WQKDKIDELANG
-922 KEDDINNNW
+922 KEDDINNSW
-931 FIGKS
+931 FIGQA
-936 LGVIYGYESAGIWQ
+936 LGVIYGYQSAGIWK
-950 EEDAAEMAEFNKKGH
+950 EEDAAEMAKFNAKGH
-965 SFQVGMARPVD
+965 SFQAGMARPVD
-976 QNGDHKIDPNDDRIV
+976 QNGDYKIDPNDDRV
-991 VGHTRPRWTLGMT
+991 VIGHTRPRWTFGMT
-1004 NTFSYKNFE
+1004 NTFSYKNFD
-1013 LSFMLYGRFDYMV
+1013 LSVMLYGRFDYMV

-1067 YRILGYKNGSFLKVR
+1067 YQILGYKNGSFLKVR
-1082 NVSLGYVFPKNM
+1082 NISLGYTFPQTLVK
-1094 VSKWNLSNLKVYVQ
+1094 KWNLSNLKVYVQ

>member
-8 ESLVEIK
+8 ESIVEIK

-679 SANWNALSKAN
+679 SAKWNALSKAN

-721 LLTVSG
+721 LLTLSG

-857 TDLLMQMGIP
+857 TDLLMQM
-867 SLNGYTQTYA
+867 
-877 NVGETSNIGV
+877 
-887 DITLNTVNIRT
+887 
-898 RDFEWSTSLNVA
+898 
-910 WQKDKIEELANG
+910 
-922 KEDDINNNW
+922 
-931 FIGKS
+931 
-936 LGVIYGYESAGIWQ
+936 
-950 EEDAAEMAEFNKKGH
+950 
-965 SFQVGMARPVD
+965 
-976 QNGDHKIDPNDDRIV
+976 
-991 VGHTRPRWTLGMT
+991 
-1004 NTFSYKNFE
+1004 
-1013 LSFMLYGRFDYMV
+1013 
-1026 DTGGEWQGGRYTQ
+1026 
-1039 RKINYYN
+1039 
-1046 ENNKNAEYQ
+1046 
-1055 KPIHDDGGGDPY
+1055 
-1067 YRILGYKNGSFLKVR
+1067 
-1082 NVSLGYVFPKNM
+1082 
-1094 VSKWNLSNLKVYVQ
+1094 
-1108 AKNPGRIFSNIDFLE
+1108 
-1123 LDASQNLTSTWNR
+1123 
-1136 GFTIGLNVG
+1136 
-1145 F
+1145 

>member
-1 MKNILYQ
+1 MRSRKKEGVYFMSILKRQ
-8 ESLVEIK
+8 V
-15 HLFRVMK
+15 
-22 ITALALFLFVGT
+22 LFVLF
-34 AFATKSYSQTM
+34 AFAATLCVFAQNKTI
-45 KVTVVSDRISTGKV
+45 TGLVVDG
-59 INEIEKQTDY
+59 N
-69 LFVYDMNEVNL
+69 
-80 KRNVKVHAQDKPV
+80 
-93 AEVLNEVFEGTDIYY
+93 
-108 AMEGKNIML
+108 
-117 MNKAKEKASE
+117 
-127 KQADDNKVT
+127 
-136 GSIKDMAGEPIIG
+136 GESIIG
-149 ANVTI
+149 ASVLV
-154 KGQSIG
+154 KGTTNGI
-160 TITDIDGRFIINA
+160 ITDIDGKFTLNDVPEAGVIQIS
-173 PANAILRIT
+173 
-182 YIGYIPQEIK
+182 YIGYKTQEISAKNKTNLK
-192 VENKRE
+192 VV
-198 LKIILQEDTETL
+198 LVEDNEML

-228 AMIRVNSDEL
+228 AMIRVGSEEL
-238 NSRPAANAFE
+238 NSRPVANAFE

-258 IVSNERPGEIG
+258 IVSNERPGEVG

-292 PLMSTSGIETLNPQD
+292 PLMSNSGIETLNPQD

-328 NGVILVTTKQGK
+328 NGVILVTTKSGK
-340 AGKMSLN
+340 EGKMSLN
-347 YSGTMTIENLQDY
+347 YSGTVTIENLQDY

-370 EWRRW
+370 DWRRW

-386 RGDEPDKDSDYL
+386 RGDQPTKDSDYL

-416 AGGSWNASAV
+416 AGGSWNGAAV
-426 PTTDWADMVTQTGV
+426 PTTDWADMVTQTGI

-447 ASGGTDKVQGYASIG
+447 ASGGSEKVKGYASIG
-462 YLDNEGTVKGQSYTR
+462 YLNNEGTVKGQSYTR

-484 NLDPTKWFKMGLNV
+484 DMDPTKWFKMGLNI
-498 NGTFSE
+498 NGTFSN
-504 QQYGSSAKAVG
+504 QQYGSSAQAVG
-515 QMISDRPSNLYAAST
+515 QMVKDRPSNLYAAST
-530 SLYPYAVPFDDEGNR
+530 SLYPYAVPYDDEGNR

-554 VKTIVNEWN
+554 VKTIVDEWN

-571 FRAIGSLYAQLNL
+571 FRAIGSLYAQLDL
-584 GEIFSPLKGLRYRF
+584 GEIYSPLKGLRYRF
-598 NFGPDFRS
+598 NFGPDFRY
-606 YRNGSFA
+606 YRNGSFQ
-613 DANSVS
+613 DAKSVS
-619 REGTNRASLTNQ
+619 REGTNRAKLSNS

-640 LIYYDK
+640 LIYYDR
-646 EIGKHSLGVTL
+646 EIGKHSFGVTL
-657 LQSATKYRYEE
+657 LQSATKYHYEE
-668 SSMAALNIPLA
+668 SSMAAINIPLP
-679 SANWNALSKAN
+679 SAKWNALSKKN
-690 ISALDDWGSDLV
+690 ISALDDWSSGLT

-710 FRLNYDYNSRY
+710 FRLNYDYNNKY

-736 KGNKWAFF
+736 QGNKWAFF

-758 LQDVSWLNQLKL
+758 LQDVSWINQLKL

-787 KGAVVPIYYP
+787 KGAVVPVYYP
-797 YGDSSTSGFVASDPV
+797 FGASPTPGFVASESIAKD
-812 ATGGTVAM
+812 GNVAM

-857 TDLLMQMGIP
+857 TDLLMEMTIP
-867 SLNGYTQTYA
+867 SLNGYTNTYA
-877 NVGETSNIGV
+877 NVGKTSNIGI
-887 DITLNTVNIRT
+887 DLTLNTVNVKT
-898 RDFEWSTSLNVA
+898 RSFEWSTSINAA
-910 WQKDKIEELANG
+910 WQKDKIDELANG
-922 KEDDINNNW
+922 KEDDINNSW
-931 FIGKS
+931 FIGQA
-936 LGVIYGYESAGIWQ
+936 LGVIYGYQSAGIWK
-950 EEDAAEMAEFNKKGH
+950 EEDAAEMAKFNAKGH
-965 SFQVGMARPVD
+965 SFQAGMARPVD
-976 QNGDHKIDPNDDRIV
+976 QNGDYKIDPNDDRV
-991 VGHTRPRWTLGMT
+991 VIGHTRPRWTFGMT
-1004 NTFSYKNFE
+1004 NTFSYKNFD
-1013 LSFMLYGRFDYMV
+1013 LSVMLYGRFDYMV

-1067 YRILGYKNGSFLKVR
+1067 YQILGYKNGSFLKVR
-1082 NVSLGYVFPKNM
+1082 NISLGYTFPQTLVK
-1094 VSKWNLSNLKVYVQ
+1094 KWNLSNLKVYVQ